1 MNTMKTNAGEG
12 DHRPRYTL
20 GSNQPR
26 WRLWF
31 ARAVVFSVTLVLL
44 MTVFSSM
51 SGIVEKFFITLYV
64 D

>member
-1 MNTMKTNAGEG
+1 MKTNAGEG
-12 DHRPRYTL
+12 DDKPHHTL

-26 WRLWF
+26 WRRWL
-31 ARAVVFSVTLVLL
+31 ARAVVFSLMFVLL

-51 SGIVEKFFITLYV
+51 SQIVEKFFITLYV